1 MMAMCVLWLS
11 VGLSH
16 AEREQHGTHMETPER
31 PDTSSMKRMVLTL
44 PPAAKEGLKLTM
56 REHLE
61 ALEAI
66 VGALGREDFDKA
78 ATLAHQEL
86 GLPKHHGAIQRE
98 EGAVFPSA
106 DHELAMKHHEAA
118 EDLSAVIL
126 TKDLQQ
132 ILPQLQQTIY
142 ACVKCHK
149 IFRVKD

>member
-1 MMAMCVLWLS
+1 MAMCVFWLG

-16 AEREQHGTHMETPER
+16 AERDQYGTHPVTPDM
-31 PDTSSMKRMVLTL
+31 PDTSSMKRMALTL

-61 ALEAI
+61 ALDAI

-86 GLPKHHGAIQRE
+86 GLPKHHVAMQRE

-106 DHELAMKHHEAA
+106 YHELAMKHHEAA

-126 TKDLQQ
+126 TKDLKQ